1 MSLIDCKINICLTW
15 PAECILV
22 TGIVGN
28 QIATF
33 AVTDTETY
41 VPVVTLSGQDNQNN
55 CIN

>member
-1 MSLIDCKINICLTW
+1 MSLIDCKINICLNW

-33 AVTDTETY
+33 AITDTELY
-41 VPVVTLSGQDNQNN
+41 VPVVTLSAQDNQNYFSN
-55 CIN
+55 